1 MVSSI
6 SPYALLL
13 ACKPKESHGIVTEYD
28 LFSTIQSSFRA
39 PSDSDQHLTY
49 TSHSISTEYSN
60 GGQMGIQNQR
70 TRTHYISGINAR
82 HDKARSHHV

>member
-28 LFSTIQSSFRA
+28 LFSTIQSSSRA
-39 PSDSDQHLTY
+39 PSDSDQHISY
-49 TSHSISTEYSN
+49 KPNGICKEHSD
-60 GGQMGIQNQR
+60 GGQMCIQSQK

-82 HDKARSHHV
+82 HDKARSHV

>member
-13 ACKPKESHGIVTEYD
+13 ACKPKESHGIVNEYD
-28 LFSTIQSSFRA
+28 LFSTIQSSSRA

-49 TSHSISTEYSN
+49 KPQGIGTENSN
-60 GGQMGIQNQR
+60 SGQMSIQNQR

-82 HDKARSHHV
+82 HDKARSHV